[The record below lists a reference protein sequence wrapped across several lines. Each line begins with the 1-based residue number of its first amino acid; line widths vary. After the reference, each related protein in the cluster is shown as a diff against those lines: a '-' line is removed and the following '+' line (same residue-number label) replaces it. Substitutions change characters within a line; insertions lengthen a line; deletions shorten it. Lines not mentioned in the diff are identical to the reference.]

1 MKKLLALA
9 LALVMVL
16 GMVGCGEAEPEEKTV
31 KVGIAAPDVTHGWVA
46 GVAYYAEKY
55 CKDNNIDYKMTVSSD
70 AAEMTSNLQDLV
82 ADGCTVV
89 VSWPQWTGMETA
101 LQEVIDEG
109 IPVVNFDVDVDCD
122 GIYKVTGDNY
132 DMGYR
137 CAEYITETVGDAAN
151 IVVMDVPSSGSV
163 CELRKEGF
171 YDYLEEKNYDTTN
184 IVEYQLESFAR
195 DDGLA
200 AMADILEANP
210 EIDAVF
216 SMDDETS
223 IGCIQAIRD
232 ANRTDIKAITGG
244 GGCQEYFRMINDE
257 AYADLGLA
265 TALYSPSMVQ
275 DAIKTAITL
284 LNGGEAESVVVI
296 PTTIV
301 KGDNVDSYLDANN
314 TVY

>member
-16 GMVGCGEAEPEEKTV
+16 GMVGCGEKEPAEKTV

-109 IPVVNFDVDVDCD
+109 IPVVNFDVDVNCE

-163 CELRKEGF
+163 CELRVFMLKH
-171 YDYLEEKNYDTTN
+171 LN
-184 IVEYQLESFAR
+184 VSF
-195 DDGLA
+195 
-200 AMADILEANP
+200 
-210 EIDAVF
+210 
-216 SMDDETS
+216 
-223 IGCIQAIRD
+223 
-232 ANRTDIKAITGG
+232 
-244 GGCQEYFRMINDE
+244 
-257 AYADLGLA
+257 DL
-265 TALYSPSMVQ
+265 
-275 DAIKTAITL
+275 
-284 LNGGEAESVVVI
+284 
-296 PTTIV
+296 
-301 KGDNVDSYLDANN
+301 SYHI
-314 TVY
+314 